1 MHAYLIVGG
10 SKEARDKKL
19 EAILSQ
25 KGVGRT
31 AGERFNLGS
40 GSEDSLKI
48 EDVREAAG
56 WIGLARKKLAGLIV
70 EEADRLT
77 LPAQHAFLKT
87 LEEPG
92 DNILIVLTSAD
103 TSGLLPTVRSRCRII
118 RLPSGATPAGASE
131 KYQILLKGTAGERLI
146 NLYQILKQ
154 ITGTGAT
161 LHRGTVKRGE
171 AIKFLESVI
180 PGLTGLGDGRSLEA
194 GVKAHRRLKDN
205 LNPTL
210 ALHQFV
216 MDISL

>member
-1 MHAYLIVGG
+1 M
-10 SKEARDKKL
+10 RDKKL
-19 EAILSQ
+19 EEILSQ
-25 KGVGRT
+25 NGIGRA

-40 GSEDSLKI
+40 GGEDLLKI
-48 EDVREAAG
+48 KDVREAEV
-56 WIGLARKKLAGLIV
+56 WIGLKRTKPAAMIV
-70 EEADRLT
+70 RQAERLT

-92 DNILIVLTSAD
+92 DNILIVLTVD
-103 TSGLLPTVRSRCRII
+103 DDRELLPTIKSRCKII